1 MIKIGMLI
9 ADRYEVLEKTGT
21 GGMSVVYRAKDHKLN
36 RIVAIKVLKQE
47 FSDNANFVSKFR
59 VEAQAAA
66 GLMHPN
72 IVNVYDVGE
81 EKGMY
86 YIVMEYVDGIT
97 LKKYIEKK
105 SRLTVKEAISIAIQV
120 SMGLQAAHAN
130 HVIHRDIKPQNIMI
144 SRDGKVKVTDFGIAK
159 AATSNTITSNVMGSV
174 HYTSPE
180 QARGGYSD
188 ERSDV
193 YSLGITLFEM
203 LTGRVPFNGETTVA
217 IAIKHIQSPMPSPL
231 EFVPDIPRSV
241 EQIVLKCCEKS
252 PDRRY
257 QNMTELIGDLKQSLI
272 HPNDDFVK
280 VINPDEDGATR
291 MAAPAEQSE
300 IRRRAG
306 NTGRISAASAAAGA
320 YVDAVSASDAE
331 VYAKELRRRD
341 RGYEKAVRTENDDVR
356 SDSYTAAQS
365 YAEAGYA
372 EGEYAGE
379 SYAEDAR
386 IPNREADYA
395 GSDLYEE
402 RYAEEYERRTRRDSY
417 EPRDAHAVRDEYDAQ
432 KTHSNSRYADY
443 DERETSSRRPRR
455 QERLDE
461 PLRKNVSRYEDSYG
475 EDRYADNYDPKRE
488 RMITVLSILAAII
501 IGLIIILFAASKMG
515 LLSFGGSNSAAVSTE
530 DGVTLP
536 EMAGQ
541 NAEELKNSLNSLGL
555 IPEVTYEESTTVASG
570 IVISAADGSGNAL
583 SAGDVVE
590 AGSSVVLTVST
601 GQSGVAVPDVTGLS
615 RAEAVVKLKQS
626 QFSSITVQDGD
637 SSEVEKGD
645 VMAQSPEAGTKVPTE
660 TTITIT
666 ISTGKGGDDQIQ
678 VPDVTGISSEEAM
691 AILSENN
698 LKLGT
703 TTEAETDDP
712 NKVGVVIAQSVKAD
726 TFVDAN
732 TSVDLTIGKASK
744 TETTTYSYSAEVTA
758 PTSEEAPDYVAGTQ
772 VYVVIITADGQTLLN
787 TTTTTFPVPASFTGI
802 TSATGTLQMSY
813 ASQAADA
820 VNGQRVVTRQL
831 TFTPES

>member
-1 MIKIGMLI
+1 MIKTGMLI

-36 RIVAIKVLKQE
+36 RTVAIKVLKQE

-105 SRLTVKEAISIAIQV
+105 SRLTTKEAISIAIQV

-130 HVIHRDIKPQNIMI
+130 HVIHRDVKPQNIMI

-193 YSLGITLFEM
+193 YSLGISLFEM

-217 IAIKHIQSPMPSPL
+217 IAIKHIQSPMPSPR
-231 EFVPDIPRSV
+231 EFIPDIPVSV

-257 QNMTELIGDLKQSLI
+257 QNMTELIADLKQSLI
-272 HPNDDFVK
+272 HPDDDFVK

-300 IRRRAG
+300 IRRRAARSG
-306 NTGRISAASAAAGA
+306 DLSYQEPAAEPYAVAQEPYAPEQPYASEPVYEAATPGASADVYEEPAAGPVNEAA
-320 YVDAVSASDAE
+320 YSEPYTRDT
-331 VYAKELRRRD
+331 YA
-341 RGYEKAVRTENDDVR
+341 
-356 SDSYTAAQS
+356 
-365 YAEAGYA
+365 
-372 EGEYAGE
+372 
-379 SYAEDAR
+379 
-386 IPNREADYA
+386 
-395 GSDLYEE
+395 
-402 RYAEEYERRTRRDSY
+402 AEEYPDTYEEQPRRGTYS
-417 EPRDAHAVRDEYDAQ
+417 EGRDE
-432 KTHSNSRYADY
+432 RYTDY
-443 DERETSSRRPRR
+443 DRRQTSGRRSTRR
-455 QERLDE
+455 QERIDE
-461 PLRKNVSRYEDSYG
+461 PLRKNAGHYDSYED
-475 EDRYADNYDPKRE
+475 DRYADRYDPKKE
-488 RMITVLSILAAII
+488 RRVTILSVLAAAII
-501 IGLIIILFAASKMG
+501 GVAIILFAADKLG
-515 LLSFGGSNSAAVSTE
+515 LLSLGGEKAAEASTE
-530 DGVTLP
+530 NSITLP
-536 EMAGQ
+536 EIAGQ
-541 NAEELKNSLNSLGL
+541 DAETLKNTLNSLGL
-555 IPEVTYEESTTVASG
+555 IPEVTYQESSTVNSG
-570 IVISAADGSGNAL
+570 IVISAADKDGVVLN
-583 SAGDVVE
+583 AGDQVE
-590 AGSSVVLTVST
+590 LGSSVVLTVST
-601 GQSGVAVPDVTGLS
+601 GQSGVEIPDVTGLS
-615 RAEAVVKLKQS
+615 RAEAIVKLKQS

-637 SSEVEKGD
+637 SSEVEKGL

-660 TTITIT
+660 TAITIT
-666 ISTGKGGDDQIQ
+666 ISTGKGGDEQVQ
-678 VPDVTGISSEEAM
+678 VPNVTGITSEEAM
-691 AILSENN
+691 AILTENN
-698 LKLGT
+698 LQLGT
-703 TTEAETDDP
+703 TTKVETDDAS
-712 NKVGVVIAQSVKAD
+712 KDGLVISQSIKAD
-726 TFVDAN
+726 TYVDAD
-732 TSVDLTIGKASK
+732 TKVDLSIGTVTQAQPS
-744 TETTTYSYSAEVTA
+744 TYSYSTEITA
-758 PTSEEAPDYVAGTQ
+758 PTAEEAPDYTAGMQ
-772 VYVVIITADGQTLLN
+772 VYVVIITGDGQTLLN
-787 TTTTTFPVPASFTGI
+787 TTTTAFPIPASFTGI

-813 ASQAADA
+813 SSQAADA
-820 VNGQRVVTRQL
+820 VGGQRVVTRQL

>member
-1 MIKIGMLI
+1 MVKIGMLI

-36 RIVAIKVLKQE
+36 RTVAIKVLKQE

-120 SMGLQAAHAN
+120 SMGLQAAHNN

-188 ERSDV
+188 ERSDI

-217 IAIKHIQSPMPSPL
+217 IAIKHIQSPMPSPR

-257 QNMTELIGDLKQSLI
+257 QNMTELIADLKQSLI

-291 MAAPAEQSE
+291 MADPLEQSE
-300 IRRRAG
+300 IRRRSG
-306 NTGRISAASAAAGA
+306 TGPIRFEEESPKEAPVRREGAADERG
-320 YVDAVSASDAE
+320 
-331 VYAKELRRRD
+331 YARERSYHPPYEEDRRMPGSGREESYGQRSSRLREDYDD
-341 RGYEKAVRTENDDVR
+341 RG
-356 SDSYTAAQS
+356 
-365 YAEAGYA
+365 G
-372 EGEYAGE
+372 
-379 SYAEDAR
+379 
-386 IPNREADYA
+386 
-395 GSDLYEE
+395 YEE
-402 RYAEEYERRTRRDSY
+402 RPRR
-417 EPRDAHAVRDEYDAQ
+417 AARDE
-432 KTHSNSRYADY
+432 RI
-443 DERETSSRRPRR
+443 
-455 QERLDE
+455 DE
-461 PLRKNVSRYEDSYG
+461 PLRKNVRDGYDDRYDDDYAE
-475 EDRYADNYDPKRE
+475 EDRYGRRRE
-488 RMITVLSILAAII
+488 RGIAVLSVAAAVL
-501 IGLIIILFAASKMG
+501 IGVVIILFAAGKMG
-515 LLSFGGSNSAAVSTE
+515 LLSFGGSAEDAATE
-530 DGVTLP
+530 SSESGIVLP
-536 EMAGQ
+536 EMVGK
-541 NAEELKNSLNSLGL
+541 NADDVKNQLNSLGL
-555 IPEVTYEESTTVASG
+555 IPEITYQESKDYDSG
-570 IVISAADGSGNAL
+570 VVMAAALQDGSSV
-583 SAGDVVE
+583 SAGASVE
-590 AGSSVVLTVST
+590 AGTNIVLTVST
-601 GQSGVAVPDVTGLS
+601 GQTGVEVPDVTGMTQ
-615 RAEAVVKLKQS
+615 AEAIAKLKQKGFDS
-626 QFSSITVQDGD
+626 INKAEGASSD
-637 SSEVEKGD
+637 VEKGK
-645 VMAQSPEAGTKVPTE
+645 VISQSPEGGTVAPADTSV
-660 TTITIT
+660 TIT
-666 ISTGKGGDDQIQ
+666 ISTGEDTSGQVQ

-691 AILSENN
+691 AILTENN
-698 LKLGT
+698 LQLGT
-703 TTEAETDDP
+703 TTEVETDDP
-712 NKVGVVIAQSVKAD
+712 NKVGLVVSQDVKAD
-726 TFVDAN
+726 TFAEPGTKVN
-732 TSVDLTIGKASK
+732 LTVGKAAKQEPS
-744 TETTTYSYSAEVTA
+744 TYSYSAEISA
-758 PTSEEAPDYVAGTQ
+758 PTADEAPDYVAGSQ

-787 TTTTTFPVPASFTGI
+787 TTTTTFPLPASFTGI

-813 ASQAADA
+813 SSSAADA

>member
-1 MIKIGMLI
+1 MVKIGMLI

-36 RIVAIKVLKQE
+36 RTVAIKVLKQE

-120 SMGLQAAHAN
+120 SMGLQAAHNN

-188 ERSDV
+188 ERSDI

-217 IAIKHIQSPMPSPL
+217 IAIKHIQSPMPSPR

-257 QNMTELIGDLKQSLI
+257 QNMTELIADLKQSLI

-291 MAAPAEQSE
+291 MADPLAQLEEEPKRE
-300 IRRRAG
+300 
-306 NTGRISAASAAAGA
+306 SAAHWEG
-320 YVDAVSASDAE
+320 
-331 VYAKELRRRD
+331 
-341 RGYEKAVRTENDDVR
+341 
-356 SDSYTAAQS
+356 
-365 YAEAGYA
+365 EANECGYA
-372 EGEYAGE
+372 IERSYHPPYEEDRRMPEGGREE
-379 SYAEDAR
+379 SYGPRSSRMREDYDD
-386 IPNREADYA
+386 RE
-395 GSDLYEE
+395 GYEE
-402 RYAEEYERRTRRDSY
+402 RPRR
-417 EPRDAHAVRDEYDAQ
+417 AVRDE
-432 KTHSNSRYADY
+432 RI
-443 DERETSSRRPRR
+443 
-455 QERLDE
+455 DE
-461 PLRKNVSRYEDSYG
+461 PLRKNVRDGYD
-475 EDRYADNYDPKRE
+475 DRYDDDYAEEDGYGRRRE
-488 RMITVLSILAAII
+488 RGVAILSVAAAVL
-501 IGLIIILFAASKMG
+501 IGVVIILFAAGKMG
-515 LLSFGGSNSAAVSTE
+515 LLSLGSSTE
-530 DGVTLP
+530 EAATESSENGIVLP
-536 EMAGQ
+536 EMVGK
-541 NAEELKNSLNSLGL
+541 NADDVKNQLNSLGL
-555 IPEVTYEESTTVASG
+555 IPEITYKESKDYDSG
-570 IVISAADGSGNAL
+570 VVMAAALQDGSSVSTG
-583 SAGDVVE
+583 SSVE
-590 AGSSVVLTVST
+590 AGTNIVLTVST
-601 GQSGVAVPDVTGLS
+601 GQTGVEIPDVTGMTQ
-615 RAEAVVKLKQS
+615 AEAIAKLKQKGFDS
-626 QFSSITVQDGD
+626 INKAEGASSD
-637 SSEVEKGD
+637 VEKGK
-645 VMAQSPEAGTKVPTE
+645 VISQSPEGGTVAPADTSV
-660 TTITIT
+660 TIT
-666 ISTGKGGDDQIQ
+666 ISTGEDTSGQVQ

-691 AILSENN
+691 AILTENN
-698 LKLGT
+698 LQLGT
-703 TTEAETDDP
+703 TTEVETDDP
-712 NKVGVVIAQSVKAD
+712 NKVGLVVSQDVKAD
-726 TFVDAN
+726 TFAEPGTKVN
-732 TSVDLTIGKASK
+732 LTVGKAAKQEPS
-744 TETTTYSYSAEVTA
+744 TYSYSAEISA
-758 PTSEEAPDYVAGTQ
+758 PTADEAPDYVAGSQ

-787 TTTTTFPVPASFTGI
+787 TTTTSFPLPASFTGI

-813 ASQAADA
+813 SSSAADA

>member
-1 MIKIGMLI
+1 MVKTGMLI

-36 RIVAIKVLKQE
+36 RTVAIKVLKQE

-105 SRLTVKEAISIAIQV
+105 SRLTTKEAISIAIQV

-130 HVIHRDIKPQNIMI
+130 HVIHRDVKPQNIMI

-193 YSLGITLFEM
+193 YSLGISLFEM

-217 IAIKHIQSPMPSPL
+217 IAIKHIQSPMPSPR
-231 EFVPDIPRSV
+231 EFIPDIPVSV

-257 QNMTELIGDLKQSLI
+257 QNMTELIADLKQSLI
-272 HPNDDFVK
+272 HPDDDFVK

-300 IRRRAG
+300 IRRRAARSG
-306 NTGRISAASAAAGA
+306 DLSYQEPAEESYVAAEPYAAPTYAAESTYAAQQTYEADPVYESAAAGRA
-320 YVDAVSASDAE
+320 SADVYEEPASGTEDGAVYTEPYTREDA
-331 VYAKELRRRD
+331 
-341 RGYEKAVRTENDDVR
+341 
-356 SDSYTAAQS
+356 YTA
-365 YAEAGYA
+365 EGY
-372 EGEYAGE
+372 
-379 SYAEDAR
+379 
-386 IPNREADYA
+386 PNT
-395 GSDLYEE
+395 YEE
-402 RYAEEYERRTRRDSY
+402 QPRRSSY
-417 EPRDAHAVRDEYDAQ
+417 SEPRED
-432 KTHSNSRYADY
+432 RYTDY
-443 DERETSSRRPRR
+443 DRRQNTGRRNGRR
-455 QERLDE
+455 QERIDE
-461 PLRKNVSRYEDSYG
+461 PLRKNSGHFDSYED
-475 EDRYADNYDPKRE
+475 DRYADRYDPKKE
-488 RMITVLSILAAII
+488 RRVTILSVLAAAII
-501 IGLIIILFAASKMG
+501 GIVIILFAADKLG
-515 LLSFGGSNSAAVSTE
+515 LLSLGSEKAAEASTQNSI
-530 DGVTLP
+530 TLP
-536 EMAGQ
+536 EIVGQ
-541 NAEELKNSLNSLGL
+541 DAETLKNTLNSLGL
-555 IPEVTYEESTTVASG
+555 IPEVTYQESSTVDSG
-570 IVISAADGSGNAL
+570 VVISAADQNGTVL
-583 SAGDVVE
+583 SAGDQVE
-590 AGSSVVLTVST
+590 LGSNVILTVST
-601 GQSGVAVPDVTGLS
+601 GQSGVEIPDVMGLS
-615 RAEAVVKLKQS
+615 RAEAIVKLKQS

-637 SSEVEKGD
+637 SSEVEKGL

-660 TTITIT
+660 TAITIT
-666 ISTGKGGDDQIQ
+666 ISTGKGGDEQVQ
-678 VPDVTGISSEEAM
+678 VPNVTGITSEEAM
-691 AILSENN
+691 AILTENN
-698 LKLGT
+698 LQLGT
-703 TTEAETDDP
+703 TTKVETDDAT
-712 NKVGVVIAQSVKAD
+712 KDGLVIAQSIKAD
-726 TFVDAN
+726 TYVDAD
-732 TSVDLTIGKASK
+732 TKVDLSIGTLAQAQPS
-744 TETTTYSYSAEVTA
+744 TYSYSTEITA
-758 PTSEEAPDYVAGTQ
+758 PTAEEAPDYTAGMQ
-772 VYVVIITADGQTLLN
+772 VYVVIITGDGQTLLN
-787 TTTTTFPVPASFTGI
+787 TPTTAFPIPASFTGI

-813 ASQAADA
+813 SSQAADA
-820 VNGQRVVTRQL
+820 VGGQRVVTRQL

>member
-1 MIKIGMLI
+1 MVKTGMLI

-36 RIVAIKVLKQE
+36 RTVAIKVLKQE

-105 SRLTVKEAISIAIQV
+105 SRLTTKEAISIAIQV

-130 HVIHRDIKPQNIMI
+130 HVIHRDVKPQNIMI

-193 YSLGITLFEM
+193 YSLGISLFEM

-217 IAIKHIQSPMPSPL
+217 IAIKHIQSPMPSPR
-231 EFVPDIPRSV
+231 EFIPDIPISV

-257 QNMTELIGDLKQSLI
+257 QNMTELIADLKQSLI
-272 HPNDDFVK
+272 HPDDDFVK

-300 IRRRAG
+300 IRRRAARSG
-306 NTGRISAASAAAGA
+306 EPSYQEPAAEPYAAVQEPYPQEPAYAAEQPYADEPAYEPAAAGRPA
-320 YVDAVSASDAE
+320 ADVYEEPAAPVQDSAVYSDA
-331 VYAKELRRRD
+331 YA
-341 RGYEKAVRTENDDVR
+341 RGDT
-356 SDSYTAAQS
+356 
-365 YAEAGYA
+365 YAPE
-372 EGEYAGE
+372 EYP
-379 SYAEDAR
+379 DA
-386 IPNREADYA
+386 
-395 GSDLYEE
+395 YEE
-402 RYAEEYERRTRRDSY
+402 QPRRAAYNDERESG
-417 EPRDAHAVRDEYDAQ
+417 
-432 KTHSNSRYADY
+432 YADY
-443 DERETSSRRPRR
+443 DRRTSSVRRSGARR
-455 QERLDE
+455 QERIDE
-461 PLRKNVSRYEDSYG
+461 PLRKNSGHYDSYE
-475 EDRYADNYDPKRE
+475 EDRYADRYDPKKE
-488 RMITVLSILAAII
+488 RRVTILSVLAAAII
-501 IGLIIILFAASKMG
+501 GVVIILFAADKLG
-515 LLSFGGSNSAAVSTE
+515 LLSLGSEEAAVSSTE
-530 DGVTLP
+530 SSIVLP
-536 EMAGQ
+536 EMTGQ
-541 NAEELKNSLNSLGL
+541 NAETLMNSLNALGL
-555 IPEVTYEESTTVASG
+555 LSDVTYQESTTVSSG
-570 IVISAADGSGNAL
+570 VVIAAADKDGTAL
-583 SAGDVVE
+583 NAGDAVE
-590 AGSSVVLTVST
+590 AGSTVYLTVST
-601 GQSGVAVPDVTGLS
+601 GQSGVEVPDVTGLS
-615 RAEAVVKLKQS
+615 RAEAIVKLKQS

-637 SSEVEKGD
+637 SSEVEKGL

-660 TTITIT
+660 TAITIT
-666 ISTGKGGDDQIQ
+666 ISTGKGGDEQVQ
-678 VPDVTGISSEEAM
+678 VPNVTGITSEEAM
-691 AILSENN
+691 AILTENN
-698 LKLGT
+698 LQLGST
-703 TTEAETDDP
+703 TQTETDDAS
-712 NKVGVVIAQSVKAD
+712 KDGLVISQSIKAD
-726 TFVDAN
+726 TYVDAD
-732 TSVDLTIGKASK
+732 TKVDLSIGTYTKAQPS
-744 TETTTYSYSAEVTA
+744 TYSYSTEITA
-758 PTSEEAPDYVAGTQ
+758 PTAEEAPDYTAGMQ
-772 VYVVIITADGQTLLN
+772 VYVVIITGDGQTLLN
-787 TTTTTFPVPASFTGI
+787 TTTTAFPIPASFTGI

-813 ASQAADA
+813 SSQAADA
-820 VNGQRVVTRQL
+820 VGGQKVVTRQL